1 LLFQILFLNYF
12 LKQFENE
19 KITFFEDSRNNSFKM
34 FKAKNINIEEDNI
47 LKRITGVGKKNQILN
62 INQS

>member
-1 LLFQILFLNYF
+1 
-12 LKQFENE
+12 
-19 KITFFEDSRNNSFKM
+19 M

-62 INQS
+62 IN